1 MTKSELIEK
10 SKEVF
15 KLNPKAESLIATED
29 GQFFLPEAKSLA
41 LDYCRKKGVEK
52 HILNRDS
59 KAEAEAKAKEA
70 AAANAAVE
78 ECKKLKAEADAKA
91 KRKEAKEAKESSK
104 K

>member
-29 GQFFLPEAKSLA
+29 GQFFLPEAKGLA

-52 HILNRDS
+52 HIINKDEITDADP
-59 KAEAEAKAKEA
+59 KAKADA
-70 AAANAAVE
+70 DV
-78 ECKKLKAEADAKA
+78 DAKA
-91 KRKEAKEAKESSK
+91 KVKETTSK
-104 K
+104 NKPKVKSK